1 MKLSLWPAAGVT
13 AAAPVPLPAFGVG
26 VLLFA
31 LLIAAAAPVA
41 AFAPPARFEEAKV
54 LARNAVYHDRNEVGT
69 FYCGC
74 RWTWRGRSGGV
85 IDHASC
91 GYRVRA
97 NAERAARME
106 WEHVV
111 PASNFGQSRPCWKAG
126 GRERCQKT
134 DAEFARMEADLH
146 NLTPA
151 VGEVNEDR
159 GNFRFAELG
168 APDRRVAKE
177 SYGRCAIRI
186 DAASRSVEPPDAVKG
201 QVARI
206 YLYMH
211 DRYRLSMSAQQQK
224 LMLAWHQQYP
234 PTDWERE
241 RDRRIAAVMGHGNPF
256 VGGVRT
262 APAAQPAAPAAGV
275 RGNRSSGVYHLA
287 SGCPG
292 YERIAPRNLVEFASE
307 QAARDAGFRK
317 AGNCR

>member
-1 MKLSLWPAAGVT
+1 MASEVASLCVRLGPAGLIACAMV
-13 AAAPVPLPAFGVG
+13 A
-26 VLLFA
+26 A
-31 LLIAAAAPVA
+31 LLGASAPAA
-41 AFAPPARFEEAKV
+41 AFAPPATYEEAKL
-54 LARNAVYHDRNEVGT
+54 LARSAVYHDRNDAGT

-74 RWTWRGRSGGV
+74 KWTWRGRSGGV

-97 NAERAARME
+97 NAERAARLE

-111 PASNFGQSRPCWKAG
+111 PASNFGHLRACWKAG

-151 VGEVNEDR
+151 VGEVNDDR
-159 GNFRFAELG
+159 ANFRFAELG
-168 APDRRVAKE
+168 AAARPGRGKP
-177 SYGRCAIRI
+177 YGGCEIHI

-201 QVARI
+201 SIARI

-211 DRYRLSMSAQQQK
+211 DRYGFNMSAQQQK

-234 PTDWERE
+234 PSDWERE

-256 VGGVRT
+256 VGGTRT
-262 APAAQPAAPAAGV
+262 VFAARPATPEAVV

-292 YERIAPRNLVEFASE
+292 YARIAPHNLVEFESE